1 MSSEN
6 KKLFTLKELDLISSD
21 VEDIEISGI
30 AVDSQRIRFGDL
42 FVAMQGSSQHG
53 ADYLS
58 QAIQNGAHAVLTD
71 KKGYKIICETI
82 GVCEIPVIVLP
93 ELRLLLSKLA
103 NKFWDKQPEMMVAV
117 TGTNG
122 KTSVANFTRQIWTS
136 LGISS
141 VSIGTI
147 GVEGDYSASVQHTTP
162 EPLALHSLLNNLSK
176 KGISHCAMEA
186 SSHGLE
192 QYRLDSVKLKAAA
205 FTNFSHDHL
214 DYHLNF
220 EEYFEAKMSLFERV
234 LEDNGTA
241 VIYSDDDKSS
251 EVKRRSEKRGL
262 KTFTVGKDEEN
273 DLIIVKIKSD
283 ETGQTIRCKFGNSVY
298 QSRIGLVGSFQ
309 TQNVLLAIG
318 FTIVCGAD
326 IGDVFNLL
334 PKLLSVPGRMQLAGV
349 RLNGAPVFVDYA
361 HTPDAL
367 KTALK
372 SLRPHVMGRLIVV
385 FGAGGDRDKGKREI
399 MGRIADNYADMTFV
413 TDDNPRGENPGK
425 IRKAILMGCKGGI
438 EVGDRAKAILISIEK
453 LKQGDALLIAGKG
466 HEVTQIIG
474 DTIFPFNDVEQASMA
489 IEVLENGPV

>member
-1 MSSEN
+1 M
-6 KKLFTLKELDLISSD
+6 
-21 VEDIEISGI
+21 
-30 AVDSQRIRFGDL
+30 
-42 FVAMQGSSQHG
+42 
-53 ADYLS
+53 
-58 QAIQNGAHAVLTD
+58 
-71 KKGYKIICETI
+71 
-82 GVCEIPVIVLP
+82 
-93 ELRLLLSKLA
+93 
-103 NKFWDKQPEMMVAV
+103 
-117 TGTNG
+117 
-122 KTSVANFTRQIWTS
+122 
-136 LGISS
+136 
-141 VSIGTI
+141 
-147 GVEGDYSASVQHTTP
+147 
-162 EPLALHSLLNNLSK
+162 
-176 KGISHCAMEA
+176 
-186 SSHGLE
+186 
-192 QYRLDSVKLKAAA
+192 
-205 FTNFSHDHL
+205 
-214 DYHLNF
+214 
-220 EEYFEAKMSLFERV
+220 
-234 LEDNGTA
+234 
-241 VIYSDDDKSS
+241 
-251 EVKRRSEKRGL
+251 
-262 KTFTVGKDEEN
+262 
-273 DLIIVKIKSD
+273 
-283 ETGQTIRCKFGNSVY
+283 
-298 QSRIGLVGSFQ
+298 VGSFQ

-413 TDDNPRGENPGK
+413 TDDNPRSENPGK